1 MPAKWLYETSNSS
14 SQKSRCRTQLRLR
27 DIFDVFVCEHI
38 EDDRLRDKLSCP
50 TYVVADFNIA
60 I

>member
-1 MPAKWLYETSNSS
+1 
-14 SQKSRCRTQLRLR
+14 RTQLRLR

-50 TYVVADFNIA
+50 TYVVPEI
-60 I
+60 